1 MVAALALWAGAASA
15 SSGTLRVR
23 SVTPAAALHQLRDHG
38 LALHRVAMTPEEARI
53 AALRAERSRALLPLK
68 QLVMGKGLRIDRT
81 LQASRRTGWVSR
93 APVSNPLQRT
103 AASAAA
109 AGATPPD
116 TIRMALIRI
125 DFLTD
130 RGAGAS
136 SGDGH
141 FDLSGPDTL
150 QPPIDRAPHD
160 RRFYE
165 RHAEALER
173 YYAAQSYGRAVVEV
187 DVWPPQADSAYH
199 VSDMADFGPW
209 KFSRSV
215 YRDAVKM
222 MRTMFFAAD
231 SQSAAKGQR
240 IPWDAYDRFT
250 IIHAGSDLQSDLR
263 QDSPSDIPSFTVF
276 VGDTDVV
283 VFPDSL
289 TRGLDRCAI
298 VPETINQDGY
308 FGALNGV
315 LAHENGHNLFGFS
328 DVYDVES
335 GYPVVGYWSL
345 MDSGNLV
352 GSRVQLADGS
362 EIFATGLLPPSIDP
376 FQRAFLGDGLVFAVP
391 AWGET
396 LSVVGNERSPLMFQV
411 PLSSDEYLLIENRF
425 LAPADAVELDQDD
438 STRVIL
444 GPKSPDRFEYD
455 ALLPGGGILVWHVDA
470 SVIPFETALRPNFD
484 YAFNSN
490 PFRLGLQVIEAD
502 GLDDLGDGGSPYI
515 LGSPLDP
522 YQRSINPSLSDT
534 TQPNL
539 RPNQGTRPHL
549 RIDFLDDA
557 AETMRFTANR
567 TWQLAAWPVEASFP
581 PLGPQLLAIDAD
593 GDRYPEVCWAGGDT
607 ASADSAALFAVRF
620 DGSGINAGGFAF
632 ATLDRRPREVMA
644 AILTGDPE
652 LGQGPAVFAVTTY
665 RFGSDDTQGGRAW
678 MVDHQGNPLPGW
690 PVTLASPASTP
701 PLIAGVWP
709 SITVFVGCEDGRVR
723 GIGADGTVRFTS
735 STVLTGGVSG
745 RLAFDLSGFVT
756 PIIGP
761 AYPQGLL
768 AAGGAGGEVAV
779 FDGSLAADAS
789 SSWPHGLGVTGIQ
802 PDFLWLRFTN
812 ESAQGCVGT
821 QPSLVVRAV
830 DRLWAFCAAGQPLPG
845 WGQSLGDTLV
855 AGLGAGDPDGDGF
868 PEVLIQTQDSR
879 LAFINQ
885 SGHPSPGWPK
895 QASDEPFRT
904 TSPPL
909 TVDLDGDRKS
919 EVLALNA
926 SGVLVALKSNGR
938 TPEGFPLAT
947 GAGAKGS
954 AVLADLDRD
963 GTFEL
968 VAPDRFRTLYGYS
981 LPIALASDPT
991 AIWLMLG
998 GDPQR
1003 TSSLPASRTPVPL
1016 ASAPGPLERGSLKA
1030 FPNPARNSVVKFAYT
1045 LSEAAE
1051 VQFSILDASG
1061 HEVASFA
1068 RSGQRAENLEIWDP
1082 GALPAGLYIARL
1094 RFNGARGE
1102 QKSTVSLGLLR

>member
-1 MVAALALWAGAASA
+1 
-15 SSGTLRVR
+15 
-23 SVTPAAALHQLRDHG
+23 
-38 LALHRVAMTPEEARI
+38 MTPEETRI
-53 AALRAERSRALLPLK
+53 AALRAERSRVLLPLK
-68 QLVMGKGLRIDRT
+68 QSVMGEGVRIDRSV
-81 LQASRRTGWVSR
+81 QASRRTGWVPR
-93 APVSNPLQRT
+93 GPLSHPLRRS
-103 AASAAA
+103 AATAAA
-109 AGATPPD
+109 AGVTPPD
-116 TIRMALIRI
+116 TIRMALLRI
-125 DFLTD
+125 DFLAD

-136 SGDGH
+136 SGDGR

-150 QPPIDRAPHD
+150 QPPIDRAPHNK
-160 RRFYE
+160 RFYDG
-165 RHAEALER
+165 HAEALER
-173 YYAAQSYGRAVVEV
+173 YFSVQSYGRTVVEV
-187 DVWPPQADSAYH
+187 DVWPPQSDSAYH

-209 KFSRSV
+209 KFSRSI

-231 SQSAAKGQR
+231 SQSNAQGAR
-240 IPWDAYDRFT
+240 IPWDSYDRFT

-289 TRGLDRCAI
+289 TRGIDRCAFA
-298 VPETINQDGY
+298 PETINQDGY
-308 FGALNGV
+308 YGTINGV

-352 GSRVQLADGS
+352 GSRVQLQDGS

-376 FQRAFLGDGLVFAVP
+376 FQRAFMGDGLIFALPV
-391 AWGET
+391 WGDT
-396 LSVVGNERSPLMFQV
+396 TSVVGNERSPLMFQV
-411 PLSSDEYLLIENRF
+411 PLSSDEYLLIENRY
-425 LAPADAVELDQDD
+425 LAPSDAVQLDQDD

-444 GPKSPDRFEYD
+444 GPKTPDRFEYD

-470 SVIPFETALRPNFD
+470 SVIPFETSLRTNPDFG
-484 YAFNSN
+484 FNSN
-490 PFRLGLQVIEAD
+490 RFRLGLQVIEAD
-502 GLDDLGDGGSPYI
+502 GLDDLGDPGSPYI

-539 RPNQGTRPHL
+539 RPNQKTRPHL

-567 TWQLAAWPVEASFP
+567 TWQLPQWPVAAGFP
-581 PLGPQLLAIDAD
+581 PSGPQLLAIDAD

-607 ASADSAALFAVRF
+607 ASADSAALFAVRH
-620 DGSGINAGGFAF
+620 DGTGMNSGPFVFA
-632 ATLDRRPREVMA
+632 ALDRRPREMMA
-644 AILTGDPE
+644 AILTGDPA

-665 RFGSDDTQGGRAW
+665 RFSADDTEGGRVW
-678 MVDHQGNPLPGW
+678 MLDHQANALPGW
-690 PVTLASPASTP
+690 PVSLASPASTP
-701 PLIAGVWP
+701 PLIAGLWP
-709 SITVFVGCEDGRVR
+709 NITVFVGCEDGRVR
-723 GIGADGTVRFTS
+723 GIGPDGTVRFTS
-735 STVLTGGVSG
+735 SVALTGGVTG
-745 RLAFDLSGFVT
+745 RLAFDLSGFASP
-756 PIIGP
+756 PIGA
-761 AYPQGLL
+761 AYPEGLL
-768 AAGGAGGEVAV
+768 AAGGAGGEVVV
-779 FDGSLAADAS
+779 FDGALGSGGFT
-789 SSWPHGLGVTGIQ
+789 SWPQSLGVQSMQ

-812 ESAQGCVGT
+812 DSAQGCVGT
-821 QPSLVVRAV
+821 QPSLVVRGA
-830 DRLWAFCAAGQPLPG
+830 DRLWAFCASGQALPG

-868 PEVLIQTQDSR
+868 PEVLIQTQGSR
-879 LAFINQ
+879 LAFINL

-895 QASDEPFRT
+895 AASDEPFRT

-909 TVDLDGDRKS
+909 TVDLDGDRKG

-954 AVLADLDRD
+954 ALLSDLDRD

-968 VAPDRFRTLYGYS
+968 VAPDRFSLLYAYS
-981 LPIALASDPT
+981 LPVTVTNDPT
-991 AIWLMLG
+991 AIWTMVG

-1003 TSSLPASRTPVPL
+1003 TSSLPASRTPVPT
-1016 ASAPGPLERGSLKA
+1016 AAVAGPLERGSLKA
-1030 FPNPARNSVVKFAYT
+1030 FPNPARNTVVKFAYT
-1045 LSEAAE
+1045 LSEAAQ
-1051 VQFSILDASG
+1051 VQFTILDASG
-1061 HEVASFA
+1061 HEVASFT

-1082 GALPAGLYIARL
+1082 GALPAGLYVARL